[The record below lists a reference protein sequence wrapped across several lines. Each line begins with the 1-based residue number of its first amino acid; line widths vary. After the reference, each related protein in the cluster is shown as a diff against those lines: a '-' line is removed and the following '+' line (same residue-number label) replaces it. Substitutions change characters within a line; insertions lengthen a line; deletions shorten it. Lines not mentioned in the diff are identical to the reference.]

1 MQINWSVRELDVF
14 LALAETLSFRR
25 TAAQV
30 NLSQSAVSGVV
41 TRLEEAL
48 GVRLFDRTTRSV
60 QLTDAGQVFAEQA
73 VLMRTQTDEAVRAVR
88 NVAELQVGTVRLA
101 ALPSLAAT
109 VVPAACARY
118 RLRFPGVQFQVF
130 DTLSG
135 PAFDLVRAG
144 QVDFALTAANP
155 AYADLD
161 YTPLAS
167 DGFVLLIPPGH
178 PLAAARGPLRWV
190 DVANLTH
197 ISMPPTTSVR
207 QYADAALLQHR
218 VRFEPV
224 YELEHLA
231 SITGMVAS
239 GLGVAALPEL
249 AAAVAT
255 MPGVVRRPMVEP
267 DISRPI
273 GLVTRRYRSLSPAAT
288 ALVEMLRAEMVRLAP
303 ARVPE
308 SAASDES
315 SAAVESQVEKRTNCQ
330 VKG

>member
-1 MQINWSVRELDVF
+1 MQINWSIRELDVF
-14 LALAETLSFRR
+14 LALASTLSFRR

-41 TRLEEAL
+41 TRLEAAL
-48 GVRLFDRTTRSV
+48 DVRLFDRTTRSV
-60 QLTDAGQVFAEQA
+60 QLTAAGQVFADQA
-73 VLMRTQTDEAVRAVR
+73 LMLRIQTDESVRAVR
-88 NVAELQVGTVRLA
+88 NVAELQVGKVTLA

-118 RLRFPGVQFQVF
+118 SALYPGVQFQIV

-178 PLAAARGPLRWV
+178 ALTRERGPLRWIE
-190 DVANLTH
+190 VAGLTH
-197 ISMPPTTSVR
+197 ISMPLPASVR

-218 VRFEPV
+218 LRFAPTYQV
-224 YELEHLA
+224 EHLA
-231 SITGMVAS
+231 TITAMVAS

-249 AAAVAT
+249 AAAVAPQ
-255 MPGVVRRPMVEP
+255 PGVVRRPLVEP

-273 GLVTRRYRSLSPAAT
+273 GLVTRRYRSLSPAAA
-288 ALVEMLRAEMVRLAP
+288 ALVEILREEMVRLAP
-303 ARVPE
+303 WPELAGEEQPSIAPARRAHPK
-308 SAASDES
+308 
-315 SAAVESQVEKRTNCQ
+315 Q
-330 VKG
+330 G

>member
-14 LALAETLSFRR
+14 LALAGTLSFRR
-25 TAAQV
+25 TAVQV
-30 NLSQSAVSGVV
+30 NLSQSAVSGVI

-48 GVRLFDRTTRSV
+48 AVRLFDRTTRNV
-60 QLTDAGQVFAEQA
+60 QLTVAGQVFAEQA
-73 VLMRTQTDEAVRAVR
+73 LLLRTQTAEAVRAVR
-88 NVAELQVGTVRLA
+88 NVAELQVGHVRLA

-118 RLRFPGVQFQVF
+118 GALYPGVQFQVF

-167 DGFVLLIPPGH
+167 DSFVLLIPPGH
-178 PLAAARGPLRWV
+178 TLAKGRGPLRWM
-190 DVANLTH
+190 DVAGLTH
-197 ISMPPTTSVR
+197 ISMPLPASVR

-218 VRFEPV
+218 IRFAPT
-224 YELEHLA
+224 YEVEHLA
-231 SITGMVAS
+231 TITAMVAC

-249 AAAVAT
+249 AAAVAPL
-255 MPGVVRRPMVEP
+255 PGVVRRALIAP
-267 DISRPI
+267 DMARPI
-273 GLVTRRYRSLSPAAT
+273 GLVTRRYRSLSPAAA
-288 ALVEMLRAEMVRLAP
+288 ALVEVLREEM
-303 ARVPE
+303 AR
-308 SAASDES
+308 
-315 SAAVESQVEKRTNCQ
+315 Q
-330 VKG
+330 VKKIQG